1 MCMRNRKIA
10 YLFSLIA
17 FIVVFF
23 SRCFHGSTAGSNDP
37 RGPQYAGSSTCIS
50 CHKPVFNSYIHNN
63 HFKTSAKP
71 DPRSWKALTAAAK
84 NPFYFLDSTHITVEE
99 KNKSLFQS
107 LSFGAVGSPPT
118 HAEKIDIAFGAA
130 KKAQTYGYWKDT
142 KLYQLPLTW
151 FTDGNTWANSP
162 GFPASHA
169 RFDRVITT
177 RCFECHASYIKRD
190 IEEAGPL
197 AVSEKLDP
205 NSIIYGI
212 DCERCHG
219 PALEHVRFQQ
229 ENPTIKTATF
239 ITRISTLSRQQQLDG
254 CSTCHSGN
262 TRETQRSL
270 FDFVPGDTLT
280 HFYFPS
286 FGETAAEPE
295 VQGQQLHLLRLS
307 KCFAG
312 SQMNSSTC
320 HTTHD
325 TQQTPTLYV
334 ARCFSCHG
342 NSAHAVA
349 VMQENEQRKR
359 DFNLSST
366 TCIDCHMPLQASK
379 MITLNN
385 GSGAKTMSYLL
396 RTHKIAVYK

>member
-1 MCMRNRKIA
+1 MRNPRTA
-10 YLFSLIA
+10 YLFSSIV
-17 FIVVFF
+17 FIVVIF
-23 SRCFHGSTAGSNDP
+23 SRCFHGSTAGNNDP
-37 RGPQYAGSSTCIS
+37 RGPLYAGSQSCTS
-50 CHKPVFNSYIHNN
+50 CHQPVFNSYIHNN

-71 DPRSWKALTAAAK
+71 DPRSLKLLTAAAK

-99 KNKSLFQS
+99 KHNTFFQTLSLAARS
-107 LSFGAVGSPPT
+107 
-118 HAEKIDIAFGAA
+118 EKIDIAFGAA
-130 KKAQTYGYWKDT
+130 KKAQTYGYWKDA

-151 FTDGNTWANSP
+151 FADGNAWANSP

-177 RCFECHASYIKRD
+177 RCFECHASYVKRD
-190 IEEAGPL
+190 IEESGPL

-219 PALEHVRFQQ
+219 PALEHVRYQQ
-229 ENPTIKTATF
+229 DNPNVKTAKV
-239 ITRISTLSRQQQLDG
+239 ITRIGSLTRQQQLDLCG
-254 CSTCHSGN
+254 ICHSGN
-262 TRETQRSL
+262 DRETQRSL
-270 FDFVPGDTLT
+270 FEFTPGDTLT

-286 FGETAAEPE
+286 FGETAHEPD
-295 VQGQQLHLLRLS
+295 VHGQQLQLLRLS

-312 SQMNSSTC
+312 SQMTCSTC
-320 HTTHD
+320 HETHNA
-325 TQQTPTLYV
+325 QQTTATYV
-334 ARCFSCHG
+334 ARCFSCHE

-366 TCIDCHMPLQASK
+366 TCVDCHMPLLPSK

-385 GSGAKTMSYLL
+385 GSGAKTLSYFL